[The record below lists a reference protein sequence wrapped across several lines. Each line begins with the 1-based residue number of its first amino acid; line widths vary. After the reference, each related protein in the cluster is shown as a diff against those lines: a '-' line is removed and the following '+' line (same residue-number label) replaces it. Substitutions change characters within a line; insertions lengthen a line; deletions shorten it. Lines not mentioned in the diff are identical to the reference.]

1 MDLIKNLKRASDKKF
16 NDIDFTSKDFMDF
29 IKNAKT
35 INLYTDGKNGISEFI
50 QKFINND
57 TLNKSITIDFD
68 TIGKMFMALILYKLA
83 PSNYNDKENRKLLKL
98 SKDQWEQV
106 QELINIYNLTMI
118 HPYKQRLNGL
128 KGGAPKKNNNAKRG
142 TAATDVNDLPTIADY
157 DTNQDY
163 E

>member
-1 MDLIKNLKRASDKKF
+1 MDFIKQLKNASKKNL
-16 NDIDFTSKDFMDF
+16 NNIDFESKDFMDF

-35 INLYTDGKNGISEFI
+35 INLYFNSISDFI
-50 QKFINND
+50 QKFIDND
-57 TLNKSITIDFD
+57 TLNKSTTIDFD
-68 TIGKMFMALILYKLA
+68 TIGKMFFALILYKLA

-98 SKDQWEQV
+98 SKDQWEQA

-128 KGGAPKKNNNAKRG
+128 KGGPPKKNTNAKKKI
-142 TAATDVNDLPTIADY
+142 DIDDLPTMSDY
-157 DTNQDY
+157 DTNNDY